1 MASASPSP
9 SRTMLTV
16 APCPWAMALWPRGR
30 EEVKWAHTPVGGE
43 IQRDRW
49 MNGQDEQMGSQMM
62 GQMDK

>member
-1 MASASPSP
+1 M
-9 SRTMLTV
+9 